1 MVAVYEPEA
10 SETMSVRGLVRLP
23 GTPAWHWAPVR
34 AFPKVQLAG
43 GATNAPIFN
52 FRAIPICGI
61 MVKQMECWRDPTK
74 RSNSS
79 DERSKGS
86 S

>member
-34 AFPKVQLAG
+34 AFPKV
-43 GATNAPIFN
+43 
-52 FRAIPICGI
+52 
-61 MVKQMECWRDPTK
+61 
-74 RSNSS
+74 S
-79 DERSKGS
+79 
-86 S
+86 